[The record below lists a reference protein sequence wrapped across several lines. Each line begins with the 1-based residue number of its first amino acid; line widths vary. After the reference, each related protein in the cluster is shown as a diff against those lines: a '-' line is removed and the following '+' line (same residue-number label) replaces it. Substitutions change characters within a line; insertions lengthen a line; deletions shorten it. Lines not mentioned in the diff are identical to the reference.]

1 MQFFTYFVKTKS
13 MKMESILLLIF
24 KQIIILVL
32 NSKRE
37 DCLNYSYV
45 DTIIKYL
52 MEYLSNN

>member
-1 MQFFTYFVKTKS
+1 MQFFTYFVF
-13 MKMESILLLIF
+13 MESILLLIF